1 MTSAATVS
9 QIIDFLTENN
19 CTRESAL
26 KLLEKEGLL
35 PKKLIKVEKPAKEVS
50 RWASKAARE
59 AAEAALWEPPEDFKG
74 SNKDG
79 KITLKDVKAEV
90 AKATKSVNATPQA
103 KIYARD
109 HGVNLETVT
118 GTGTDGKISLKDVKA
133 ANPKEGKA
141 PFMTDSPKFSAKA
154 AKLVKEWDLDGE
166 VLGDDLKEIK
176 GTGKG
181 GLIKEADLKDL
192 IEAAKEIAAA
202 QSTDEDSES
211 EEEDMKNID

>member
-9 QIIDFLTENN
+9 QIIDFLTENK
-19 CTRESAL
+19 CTRDSAL

-35 PKKLIKVEKPAKEVS
+35 PKKLIKAEKHTKEVS

-59 AAEAALWEPPEDFKG
+59 AAEAALWEPAEDFKG

-90 AKATKSVNATPQA
+90 AKTTKSVNATPQA

-118 GTGTDGKISLKDVKA
+118 GTGADGKISLKDAKA
-133 ANPKEGKA
+133 ANPAEGKS
-141 PFMTDSPKFSAKA
+141 PSVTDSPKFSAKA
-154 AKLVKEWDLDGE
+154 TRLVKEWDLDGK

-181 GLIKEADLKDL
+181 GIIKEGDLKDL
-192 IEAAKEIAAA
+192 IEAAKEIAAGES
-202 QSTDEDSES
+202 QEESDVES
-211 EEEDMKNID
+211 EEEQE

>member
-9 QIIDFLTENN
+9 QIIDFLTENKCN
-19 CTRESAL
+19 RDSAL

-35 PKKLIKVEKPAKEVS
+35 PKKLIKAEKPKKEVS
-50 RWASKAARE
+50 RWASNAARE
-59 AAEAALWEPPEDFKG
+59 AAEAALWEPAEDFKG

-90 AKATKSVNATPQA
+90 AKTTTSVNATPQA

-118 GTGTDGKISLKDVKA
+118 GTGADGKISLKDAKA
-133 ANPKEGKA
+133 ANPKEGVA
-141 PFMTDSPKFSAKA
+141 PFMTNSPKFSAKA

-181 GLIKEADLKDL
+181 GIIKEGDLKDI
-192 IEAAKEIAAA
+192 IEAAKEIAAGES
-202 QSTDEDSES
+202 QGGSES
-211 EEEDMKNID
+211 ESESESE